1 MSTRRTNKIPRKSG
15 LVALIGTGPGDPELL
30 TVRARTTL
38 AAADLVVADPGVAEG
53 VLALVPADAELT
65 GPEGDGVQSLIAAA
79 RDGKTAVRLL
89 PGDVMS
95 SVAGVDAALAVRK
108 AKQPLEVVPGLPD
121 DVAVPAYAGL
131 SVTGARTI
139 ADGDENAD
147 WAGLAATPGTLLLR
161 ITAGDAAAAAATL
174 AAHGRATDSA
184 VALTVFGV
192 STRQR
197 TVTATLG
204 TLDAGVAA
212 RLGAAAA
219 TPALLTVGEGAR
231 SRDRLAWWEDRPLAG
246 WRVLVPRTRD
256 QAGSVVAALHTL
268 GAEPVEVPTIAVEA
282 PRTPAPMERA
292 IRGLVGGRY
301 AWVAFTSANAVKA
314 VREKLEE
321 VGLDARAFSGVKVAA
336 IGEATAA
343 VLLDFGIRA
352 DLVPSG
358 QQTSEGLLADFPPHD
373 AQLDLLDRVLLPRA
387 DIATE
392 TLAAGLKQRGWAI
405 DDVTAYRTVRAPAPP
420 LPVREALRTGGID
433 AALFTSSS
441 TVRNLVALAGRPHE
455 RTVIGVIGPQTA
467 ATAAELGLRVDFQP
481 AQAGIDGLVEELVA
495 FAAAKK
501 AEADEPAAPAKAR
514 AKTTAK
520 PAAKAPAKPAAKA
533 PAKAAGKR

>member
-1 MSTRRTNKIPRKSG
+1 VSTRRTNKKSG
-15 LVALIGTGPGDPELL
+15 LVALVGTGPGDAELL
-30 TVRARTTL
+30 TARARTTL
-38 AAADLVVADPGVAEG
+38 SAADLVVADPGVGES
-53 VLALVPADAELT
+53 VLALVPADAELA
-65 GPEGDGVQSLIAAA
+65 GPEGDGVQVLIGAA
-79 RDGKTAVRLL
+79 REGRTAVRLF

-95 SVAGVDAALAVRK
+95 SAAGVEAALAVRK

-121 DVAVPAYAGL
+121 DVAIPAYAGL
-131 SVTGARTI
+131 SVAGPRTV
-139 ADGDENAD
+139 ADGDETAD
-147 WAGLAATPGTLLLR
+147 WAALAATPGTLLLR
-161 ITAGDAAAAAATL
+161 VTAGDAAAAAATL
-174 AAHGRATDSA
+174 AAHGRPADSS

-314 VREKLEE
+314 IREKLEE

-481 AQAGIDGLVEELVA
+481 AQAGIESLVDELVA
-495 FAAAKK
+495 FAAARK
-501 AEADEPAAPAKAR
+501 AEAQAEVAPAKAR
-514 AKTTAK
+514 PAAKTPAK
-520 PAAKAPAKPAAKA
+520 ATSAKTPAAKASA
-533 PAKAAGKR
+533 PARTARKR